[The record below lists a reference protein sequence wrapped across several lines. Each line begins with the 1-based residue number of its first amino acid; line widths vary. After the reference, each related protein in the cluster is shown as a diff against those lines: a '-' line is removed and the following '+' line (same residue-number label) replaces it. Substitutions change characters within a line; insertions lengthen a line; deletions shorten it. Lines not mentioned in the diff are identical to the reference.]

1 MMTTTIHS
9 ETYVF
14 GKDVSPVEMLPGITR
29 KTLSYSDR
37 FMVCEIHLA
46 KDAYLPPHHHIH
58 EQSSNI
64 ISGSLLYEVGDES
77 RVVGPGDSVL
87 LLPNVP
93 HAVKALEDTVVLD
106 IFTPLRK
113 EYI

>member
-1 MMTTTIHS
+1 MTTTTHS
-9 ETYVF
+9 DVFVF
-14 GKDVSPVEMLPGITR
+14 GKDVPEVEMLPGIIR
-29 KTLSYSDR
+29 KTLTYSDR

-46 KDAYLPPHHHIH
+46 KGATLPPHHHVH

-64 ISGSLLYEVGDES
+64 ISGSLLYEVDSES
-77 RVVGPGDSVL
+77 RLVGAGDSVL

-106 IFTPLRK
+106 IFTPLRE

>member
-1 MMTTTIHS
+1 MTTTIHS

-14 GKDVSPVEMLPGITR
+14 GKNVAPVEMLQGITR
-29 KTLSYSDR
+29 KTLTYTDR
-37 FMVCEIHLA
+37 FMVCEVHLA
-46 KDAYLPPHHHIH
+46 KGAYLPPHHHIH

-64 ISGSLLYEVGDES
+64 ISGSLSYEVGAET
-77 RVVGPGDSVL
+77 RIVGPGDSVL

-93 HAVKALEDTVVLD
+93 HAVKALEDSVVLD